1 MRSFAEIDR
10 AACRAKATVWVRPVV
25 RAPFLRS
32 PGQPLPGEISL
43 AAQAR
48 FGHDFSGVRVHT
60 ERQAAASARRLG
72 ARAYAL
78 ADQLVFDEG
87 EYSPATAAGR
97 ELLRHELAHVAQW
110 KAGGSPPPTGIV
122 PVNTHD
128 SPPEREAGRT
138 ATHDGAASPL
148 QNPAVQCALK
158 KPGKVPWGTYEI
170 EMSDSGKGAS
180 YTHVEIT
187 FTPDAKGPVTDEIQF
202 IQIAKPALPAK
213 MFTAFHP
220 DQADLEQYTTQA
232 DPTANVEGGYH
243 VDIDPRGKHPRTK
256 PSDPPVSP
264 NYPHLKGVQQ
274 PSKPVQSPGGLTL
287 GGGGVFGRQYGY
299 NHPGDTRPAIM
310 VDDPGGGPMAGTF
323 SFETAAHPKEYPFAY
338 GTVAWSFAY
347 DPLGNPRGITGEKA
361 EVRSELSPTFA
372 AALRS
377 FQKFYR

>member
-1 MRSFAEIDR
+1 MVSACLSVAMPATSPSQATFSRLHSGDLLICVLHERSRGSVRYRGAPFAHIVITRSRAGTTSIHRSGLRRDRRRRGMPMRSFAEIDR

-243 VDIDPRGKHPRTK
+243 VDIDPRGKNPRTK
-256 PSDPPVSP
+256 QSDPPV
-264 NYPHLKGVQQ
+264 
-274 PSKPVQSPGGLTL
+274 
-287 GGGGVFGRQYGY
+287 
-299 NHPGDTRPAIM
+299 
-310 VDDPGGGPMAGTF
+310 
-323 SFETAAHPKEYPFAY
+323 
-338 GTVAWSFAY
+338 
-347 DPLGNPRGITGEKA
+347 
-361 EVRSELSPTFA
+361 
-372 AALRS
+372 
-377 FQKFYR
+377 